1 VIYSILEFFIQKQV
15 MIKLTA
21 YQRRFSIQKVK
32 TLFLIDKPLII
43 ALLSLVIIGLF
54 ILYSASNQNI
64 ELISKQAIRLLF
76 AFSIMLVLAQ
86 VPPTVY
92 RMWAPWIFSISFVL
106 LVAVLLIGVV
116 GKGAQRWLNLWLF
129 QFQPSELMKLA
140 VPLTLAWYLH
150 YKSLPPSFGHLLV
163 LLGIVLVPTLFVIKQ
178 PDLGTALLIA
188 ISGFSVILLAGIS
201 ARLLI
206 LGSLLILVIAPIG
219 WHFMHDYQKLRVLT
233 FLNPERDPLGA
244 GYHIIQSKIA
254 IGAGGFLGKG
264 WLQGT
269 QSHLQFL
276 PEHTTDFIF
285 AVCGEEFGLLGS
297 LILLI
302 LYFWITARGFYI
314 SMKAQDTF
322 SRLLGGGLSLSFF
335 ISAFVNIGMVS
346 GLLPVVGVPL
356 PLISYGGTSL
366 ITLIA
371 GFGILMSIQTHKK
384 LISN

>member
-1 VIYSILEFFIQKQV
+1 MFEF
-15 MIKLTA
+15 TA
-21 YQRRFSIQKVK
+21 YRRRFARQGVNEC
-32 TLFLIDKPLII
+32 FHIDKPLLA

-54 ILYSASNQNI
+54 ILYSASNQSMA
-64 ELISKQAIRLLF
+64 LISKQAIRMLF
-76 AFSIMLVLAQ
+76 AFIVMILFAQ
-86 VPPTVY
+86 IPPSVY
-92 RMWAPWIFSISFVL
+92 RMWALWLFTISFLL

-129 QFQPSELMKLA
+129 QFQPSELMKLS
-140 VPLTLAWYLH
+140 VPLMLAWYLH
-150 YKSLPPSFGHLLV
+150 DKPLPPSFGHLLV
-163 LLGIVLVPTLFVIKQ
+163 LLGIVLIPTLFVVKQ

-201 ARLLI
+201 ARLLL

-254 IGAGGFLGKG
+254 IGAGGFFGKG

-285 AVCGEEFGLLGS
+285 AVCGEEFGLVGS
-297 LILLI
+297 LVLLI

-335 ISAFVNIGMVS
+335 IAAFVNIGMVS

-371 GFGILMSIQTHKK
+371 GFGILMSIQTHRK
-384 LISN
+384 LVGN

>member
-1 VIYSILEFFIQKQV
+1 MDK
-15 MIKLTA
+15 IKGLH
-21 YQRRFSIQKVK
+21 RRFFQRGIKV
-32 TLFLIDKPLII
+32 FFHIDKSLLIG
-43 ALLSLVIIGLF
+43 LLCLVIIGLF

-64 ELISKQAIRLLF
+64 ALVSKQALRMLF
-76 AFSIMLVLAQ
+76 AFAVMFLFAQ
-86 VPPTVY
+86 IPPAVY
-92 RMWAPWIFSISFVL
+92 RDWAPWIFIISFL
-106 LVAVLLIGVV
+106 LLFAVLMVGVI

-129 QFQPSELMKLA
+129 QFQPSEIMKLS

-150 YKSLPPSFGHLLV
+150 DKSLPPSFLNLLLLV
-163 LLGIVLVPTLFVIKQ
+163 AIVLVPTLLVVKQ
-178 PDLGTALLIA
+178 PDLGTALLIV
-188 ISGFSVILLAGIS
+188 ISGFSVILLAGIRT
-201 ARLLI
+201 RLLLVGI
-206 LGSLLILVIAPIG
+206 ALILVIAPIG

-297 LILLI
+297 LVLI
-302 LYFWITARGFYI
+302 TLYFWITLRGLYI
-314 SMKAQDTF
+314 SLKAQDTF
-322 SRLLGGGLSLSFF
+322 SRLIGGGLSLSFF
-335 ISAFVNIGMVS
+335 IAAFVNIGMVS

-371 GFGILMSIQTHKK
+371 GFGILMSIQTHRK
-384 LISN
+384 LVGN

>member
-1 VIYSILEFFIQKQV
+1 MYEIQG
-15 MIKLTA
+15 
-21 YQRRFSIQKVK
+21 YHRRFSRHGIKE
-32 TLFLIDKPLII
+32 FFHIDKPLLIG
-43 ALLSLVIIGLF
+43 LLSLVIIGLF
-54 ILYSASNQNI
+54 ILYSASNQSL
-64 ELISKQAIRLLF
+64 ELVSKQALRMLF
-76 AFSIMLVLAQ
+76 AFTVMIIFAQ
-86 VPPTVY
+86 IPPSVY
-92 RMWAPWIFSISFVL
+92 RTWAPWIFTISFL
-106 LVAVLLIGVV
+106 LLIAVLLIGVV

-129 QFQPSELMKLA
+129 QFQPSELMKLS
-140 VPLTLAWYLH
+140 VPLMLAWYLH
-150 YKSLPPSFGHLLV
+150 DKSLPPTFLNLLV
-163 LLGIVLVPTLFVIKQ
+163 LLAIVLVPTLLVVKQ

-201 ARLLI
+201 IRLLL

-254 IGAGGFLGKG
+254 IGAGGFFGKG

-285 AVCGEEFGLLGS
+285 AVCGEEFGLIGS
-297 LILLI
+297 IVLLS
-302 LYFWITARGFYI
+302 LYFWVTFRGLYI

-335 ISAFVNIGMVS
+335 IAAFVNIGMVS

-371 GFGILMSIQTHKK
+371 GFGILMSIQTHRK
-384 LISN
+384 LVGN

>member
-1 VIYSILEFFIQKQV
+1 MLEFKTYR
-15 MIKLTA
+15 L
-21 YQRRFSIQKVK
+21 FSRQKVK
-32 TLFLIDKPLII
+32 DFFQIDKPLFIGI
-43 ALLSLVIIGLF
+43 LSLVIIGLV

-64 ELISKQAIRLLF
+64 ELISKQAIRMFFAFIIMILF
-76 AFSIMLVLAQ
+76 AQIPPSI
-86 VPPTVY
+86 Y
-92 RMWAPWIFSISFVL
+92 KIWAPWIFTIALSFII
-106 LVAVLLIGVV
+106 AVLIIGVV

-140 VPLTLAWYLH
+140 VPLMLAWYLDD
-150 YKSLPPSFGHLLV
+150 KSLPPSFFHLSVLLAIVLIPTLLV
-163 LLGIVLVPTLFVIKQ
+163 VKQ

-201 ARLLI
+201 ARLLL

-254 IGAGGFLGKG
+254 IGAGGFFGKG

-285 AVCGEEFGLLGS
+285 AVCGEEFGLMGS
-297 LILLI
+297 IVLLI

-335 ISAFVNIGMVS
+335 IAAFVNIGMVS

-371 GFGILMSIQTHKK
+371 GFGILMSIQTHRK
-384 LISN
+384 LVGN

>member
-1 VIYSILEFFIQKQV
+1 MLELK
-15 MIKLTA
+15 T
-21 YQRRFSIQKVK
+21 YRRFSKQGVRE
-32 TLFLIDKPLII
+32 FLHIDKPLLTG
-43 ALLSLVIIGLF
+43 LLSLVIVGLF
-54 ILYSASNQNI
+54 ILYSASNQSI
-64 ELISKQAIRLLF
+64 ELISKQAIRMCFAFIIMILF
-76 AFSIMLVLAQ
+76 AQI
-86 VPPTVY
+86 PPAIY
-92 RMWAPWIFSISFVL
+92 RMWAPWIFTISLSL

-116 GKGAQRWLNLWLF
+116 GKGAQRWLNLWVF
-129 QFQPSELMKLA
+129 QFQPSEIMKLA
-140 VPLTLAWYLH
+140 VPLMLSWYLH
-150 YKSLPPSFGHLLV
+150 DKPLPPSFGHLLI
-163 LLGIVLVPTLFVIKQ
+163 LLVIVLIPTLLVVKQ

-264 WLQGT
+264 WLHGT

-285 AVCGEEFGLLGS
+285 AVCGEEFGLIGS
-297 LILLI
+297 IVLLF

-314 SMKAQDTF
+314 SMQAQDTF

-335 ISAFVNIGMVS
+335 IAAFVNIGMVS

-356 PLISYGGTSL
+356 PLVSYGGTSL

-371 GFGILMSIQTHKK
+371 GFGILMSIQTHRK
-384 LISN
+384 LVGN